1 MRTDPQGDAPFGAL
15 IVDRDPMSSDLLAHA
30 LRYARI
36 CAATAVA
43 SADLMRTLPN
53 TKASLVVLGAD
64 LRTETGNGFS
74 LAQAVG
80 RAHPGVFTVLLLPV
94 SSREAVINAFRAG
107 ARGVFARERPMSEF
121 IDCVERVHQ
130 GYLWV
135 RRQEAS
141 FLLQAFG
148 NIPAPNIQ
156 KTLNAPNLTVRELQ
170 VVERAAIGKTNRAIA
185 LELRLSEHTV
195 KNYLFRAFEKLGVRS
210 RIELLFYL
218 TVAGHKPRIAE
229 IDPTDSEAAS
239 EGVEAES
246 A

>member
-1 MRTDPQGDAPFGAL
+1 MRTDLRGDAPFGAL
-15 IVDRDPMSSDLLAHA
+15 IVDRDSMSSDLLARA
-30 LRYARI
+30 LEHERV
-36 CAATAVA
+36 CAATAVP
-43 SADLMRTLPN
+43 SADLLRTLPQ
-53 TKASLVVLGAD
+53 TTASLVVLGAD
-64 LRTETGNGFS
+64 LRTETGDGFS

-80 RAHPGVFTVLLLPV
+80 RAHPGVFTVLLIPV

-107 ARGVFARERPMSEF
+107 ARGVLARERPLVEF
-121 IDCVERVHQ
+121 VDCVKRVHQ

-141 FLLQAFG
+141 FLLQAFR

-156 KTLNAPNLTVRELQ
+156 KTLHSPNLTVRELQ
-170 VVERAAIGKTNRAIA
+170 VVERAAMGRTNRAIA

-195 KNYLFRAFEKLGVRS
+195 KNYLFRAFEKLGVGS

-218 TVAGHKPRIAE
+218 TVTGRNPRVAE
-229 IDPTDSEAAS
+229 TDPTDTEAVS
-239 EGVEAES
+239 GDVEAES